1 MEGRQG
7 GEIKDAANVFL
18 NTKQPGSITQQ
29 WLIQP
34 FEDAKA
40 KKDLAL
46 LRPPPSKQ
54 HEERARET
62 VSQI

>member
-1 MEGRQG
+1 M
-7 GEIKDAANVFL
+7 FL